1 MTREEGAVMLRR
13 DPARR
18 RGFTL
23 IELLAIIAIIAIL
36 VGLLTPAVQTAREAA
51 ARSTCQNNL
60 KQIALAIHQFHDQ
73 FGRLPPARYQANQFT
88 APKSWVYRILPLV
101 EQQTLY
107 NAANADFHAASLT
120 PVPLFLCASDPRDLT
135 QPFIGT
141 VGAASGQFG
150 LISYA
155 GVIGTEVFV
164 FKPTDG
170 IFDTSQ
176 VLGWHLTDIQDGTST
191 TLMIGERPPSADLK
205 WGWWGYSD
213 YDNLLATN
221 CNYPVY
227 QDCPLPNLFGPGAY
241 DNNCDSEHF
250 WSPHRGG
257 GNWAFGDGSVRFIA
271 YTGAAATVPLS
282 TRSGGE
288 SVDPSSY

>member
-1 MTREEGAVMLRR
+1 MLRGH
-13 DPARR
+13 PARR
-18 RGFTL
+18 SGFTL
-23 IELLAIIAIIAIL
+23 IELLAILAIIAIL
-36 VGLLTPAVQTAREAA
+36 IGLLLPAVQTAREAA
-51 ARSTCQNNL
+51 ARSVCQNNL
-60 KQIALAIHQFHDQ
+60 KQMALAIHHFHDQ
-73 FGRLPPARYQANQFT
+73 FARLPAARYEATHFT
-88 APKSWVYRILPLV
+88 APKSWVYRILPFL
-101 EQQTLY
+101 EQQNLY
-107 NAANADFHAASLT
+107 NAANADFHTASYT
-120 PVPLFLCASDPRDLT
+120 PVPLFQCPSDPRDLM

-141 VGAASGQFG
+141 VGSASGEFG

-164 FKPTDG
+164 QMPTDG

-176 VLGWHLTDIQDGTST
+176 VLGWHLSNIQDGTST

-213 YDNLLATN
+213 YDNLLATDS
-221 CNYPVY
+221 NYPIY
-227 QDCPLPNLFGPGAY
+227 PDCPAPNLFSPGNV

-257 GNWAFGDGSVRFIA
+257 GNWVFGDGSVRFIA

-288 SVDPSSY
+288 IVDPSSY

>member
-1 MTREEGAVMLRR
+1 MLRL
-13 DPARR
+13 DPGHR

-36 VGLLTPAVQTAREAA
+36 IALLLPAVQTAREAA
-51 ARSTCQNNL
+51 ARGLCQNQL
-60 KQIALAIHQFHDQ
+60 KQMGLALHHYHDQ
-73 FGRLPPARYQANQFT
+73 FGRLPAARYDATSFT
-88 APKSWVYRILPLV
+88 GPKSWVYRILPFL
-101 EQQTLY
+101 EQQALY
-107 NAANADFHAASLT
+107 SAANADFKAASLT
-120 PVPLFLCASDPRDLT
+120 AVPLFLCPSDPRDLT

-141 VGAASGQFG
+141 VGAASGEFG

-155 GVIGTEVFV
+155 GVIGTQVFIHQ
-164 FKPTDG
+164 PTDG

-176 VLGWHLTDIQDGTST
+176 VLGWHLSDIQDGTSS
-191 TLMIGERPPSADLK
+191 TLLIGERPPSADLK

-213 YDNLLATN
+213 YDNLLATD

-227 QDCPLPNLFGPGAY
+227 PNCPSPNLYSPGDF

-250 WSPHRGG
+250 WSPHRDG
-257 GNWAFGDGSVRFIA
+257 GNWTFGDGSVRFIA
-271 YTGAAATVPLS
+271 YSGAAATVPLS